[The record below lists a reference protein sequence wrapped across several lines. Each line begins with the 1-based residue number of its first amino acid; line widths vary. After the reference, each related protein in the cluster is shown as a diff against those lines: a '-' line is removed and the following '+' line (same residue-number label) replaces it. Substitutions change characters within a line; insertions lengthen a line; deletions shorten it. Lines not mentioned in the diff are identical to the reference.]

1 VLNALSR
8 KIRAFRTEM
17 RAHFSREAA
26 FARKIV
32 IAFSALAPKNC
43 AFFGATPHS
52 VVIK

>member
-32 IAFSALAPKNC
+32 IAFLGTSTQELRVLWRNPA
-43 AFFGATPHS
+43 
-52 VVIK
+52 